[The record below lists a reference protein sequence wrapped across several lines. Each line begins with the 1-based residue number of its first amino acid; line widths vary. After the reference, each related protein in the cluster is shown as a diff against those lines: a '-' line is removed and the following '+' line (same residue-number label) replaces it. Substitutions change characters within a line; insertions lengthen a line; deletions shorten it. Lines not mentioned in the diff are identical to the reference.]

1 MTPNDGGGCSSP
13 PPPLVPPL
21 AVPPHRPT
29 AVPALSDAPLS
40 VQWSHQTS
48 GCQENV
54 NIETGPLSVAGG
66 QHKTAQLVVVF
77 LHYSQLLMLVWK
89 GQTGQHGR
97 QRQFSLHAAG
107 QDPFGRPAVT
117 LSVQLGL
124 HGFQSEAQSL
134 ERH

>member
-1 MTPNDGGGCSSP
+1 MFVASAAACASARFQLID
-13 PPPLVPPL
+13 
-21 AVPPHRPT
+21 
-29 AVPALSDAPLS
+29 
-40 VQWSHQTS
+40 
-48 GCQENV
+48 CQENV
-54 NIETGPLSVAGG
+54 NFETGPLSVAGG
-66 QHKTAQLVVVF
+66 QYKTAAFVVVF
-77 LHYSQLLMLVWK
+77 LHDSQLLMLVWK

-124 HGFQSEAQSL
+124 HGRFQSKAQSL